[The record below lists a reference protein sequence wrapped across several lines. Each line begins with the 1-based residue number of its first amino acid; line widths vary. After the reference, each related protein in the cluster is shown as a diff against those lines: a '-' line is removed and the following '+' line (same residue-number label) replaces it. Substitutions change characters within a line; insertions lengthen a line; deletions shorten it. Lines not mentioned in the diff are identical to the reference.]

1 MSVAGA
7 MMFARFAAP
16 PNGHGYCGP
25 DAHDTLAAY
34 ASGEIAPDAGL
45 RELATA
51 FEGAWPWLEL
61 LAGAG
66 HADPLDERVVE
77 AYWLGNDLIT
87 NVAANDLGNHLV
99 DRFHGRAGDRHD
111 HVVAGVGTGAVAN
124 HAFHVFGVYPWV
136 GLLRDGRG
144 GEIALGVLESC
155 RVSWGRVISLDGDSA
170 VVMAAPLCW
179 DGTSLSLGTPRPRT
193 VRTGGSGF
201 DIAGNDGDGDGSSYP
216 GRPLSVGSTV
226 ALHWDTI
233 CATLTPRRLGWLRA
247 VTHGQ
252 IALANTTGIA
262 AVL

>member
-7 MMFARFAAP
+7 TMFARFAAP

-25 DAHDTLAAY
+25 DAHGTLAAY
-34 ASGEIAPDAGL
+34 ASGEILPDAGL

-66 HADPLDERVVE
+66 HLDPLDERVVE

-87 NVAANDLGNHLV
+87 SVRAHDLGNHLV
-99 DRFHGRAGDRHD
+99 GRFHGRTGDHHD
-111 HVVAGVGTGAVAN
+111 HVVAGVGAGAVAN

-136 GLLRDGRG
+136 GLLREGRG

-155 RVSWGRVISLDGDSA
+155 RVSWGRVLSLDGDTA
-170 VVMAAPLCW
+170 VVAAAPLCW
-179 DGTSLSLGTPRPRT
+179 DGASLSLGTQQTRT
-193 VRTGGSGF
+193 VQAGGHGV
-201 DIAGNDGDGDGSSYP
+201 GDPARS
-216 GRPLSVGSTV
+216 LSVGATV
-226 ALHWDTI
+226 ALHWNTI

-247 VTHGQ
+247 VTLGQ

>member
-16 PNGHGYCGP
+16 PNGQGYCGP
-25 DAHDTLAAY
+25 DAHRTLAAY

-61 LAGAG
+61 LAGAA

-87 NVAANDLGNHLV
+87 SVHAQDFGNHLV
-99 DRFHGRAGDRHD
+99 SRFHRRCGDHHD
-111 HVVAGVGTGAVAN
+111 QVVAGVGTAAVAN

-136 GLLRDGRG
+136 GLLREGRG
-144 GEIALGVLESC
+144 GEIALGILESC
-155 RVSWGRVISLDGDSA
+155 RVSWGRVVSFDGDTA
-170 VVMAAPLCW
+170 VVTAAPLCW
-179 DGTSLSLGTPRPRT
+179 DGTSLSLGAEQPRAVSAGGHGIGDT
-193 VRTGGSGF
+193 VPS
-201 DIAGNDGDGDGSSYP
+201 
-216 GRPLSVGSTV
+216 LSVGSTV
-226 ALHWDTI
+226 AMHWDTI
-233 CATLTPRRLGWLRA
+233 CATLTPQRLGWLRT
-247 VTHGQ
+247 VTRSQ